1 MILRFMGDMHEPT
14 PKEEFNDPQ
23 PTSLRKKV
31 STLGRKFLSNS
42 NRLVEQVEQNEDED
56 DELAQVSIQ
65 TCIALYLL
73 Y

>member
-14 PKEEFNDPQ
+14 PKEEFKDPQ